1 MNAVLAKRA
10 ARSGALRINEHAA
23 KLILDLAAGRLI
35 ERRDRADKALAK
47 KPNANR
53 IHAEWTRPR
62 CPPTSQCRAGDAC
75 DPGPREL
82 THSAFSENGLGE

>member
-1 MNAVLAKRA
+1 MPFS
-10 ARSGALRINEHAA
+10 RSAPHEAERCGSTNTRH

-53 IHAEWTRPR
+53 IHAE
-62 CPPTSQCRAGDAC
+62 
-75 DPGPREL
+75 
-82 THSAFSENGLGE
+82 

>member
-23 KLILDLAAGRLI
+23 KLIIDLAAGRLI

-53 IHAEWTRPR
+53 IHAE
-62 CPPTSQCRAGDAC
+62 
-75 DPGPREL
+75 
-82 THSAFSENGLGE
+82 